1 MVDAVL
7 WLHPKLAD
15 KHDCLKC
22 QVFCNYS
29 EKYGDQETKDHLASV
44 EMTTAERGKGRK
56 PGKYDISVLWELRQN
71 YIVIYLCSDMQYIS
85 IADHSF

>member
-15 KHDCLKC
+15 KHDCLKR

-29 EKYGDQETKDHLASV
+29 EKYGDQDTKDHLASV
-44 EMTTAERGKGRK
+44 EMTAAEEKAGNQGNMTYRCYG
-56 PGKYDISVLWELRQN
+56 N
-71 YIVIYLCSDMQYIS
+71 
-85 IADHSF
+85 